1 MDIETKAIVSGIVLI
16 CTIVGGVVSY
26 NTLYYNF
33 TPQIIFQTQSSS
45 TNNTPNSCTIQ
56 AYSSVCP
63 FTLTSGQPAFFY
75 LENLGDVPAYFSI
88 NFTSSNSMKLSYY
101 SKSSTVKGGQT
112 TYFGFVPTFSNKTNS
127 FTIGANATCT
137 PQGWLSFCKGSS
149 QILVACN
156 YKITNNSQIATLVP
170 TPVN

>member
-1 MDIETKAIVSGIVLI
+1 MDIKTKAIVSGIFLI
-16 CTIVGGVVSY
+16 CTIVGCVVSY

-33 TPQIIFQTQSSS
+33 TPQMVFQTQSSS
-45 TNNTPNSCTIQ
+45 TNSTPNSCTIQ
-56 AYSSVCP
+56 AYASVCP
-63 FTLTSGQPAFFY
+63 FTLTSGQPSFFY

-88 NFTSSNSMKLSYY
+88 NFTSSNSMRLSYY

-112 TYFGFVPTFSNKTNS
+112 TYFGFVPSFTNETNN

-137 PQGWLSFCKGSS
+137 PQGLLHFCRGSS
-149 QILVACN
+149 QIPVACN
-156 YKITNNSQIATLVP
+156 YKITNNSQIAMLEP